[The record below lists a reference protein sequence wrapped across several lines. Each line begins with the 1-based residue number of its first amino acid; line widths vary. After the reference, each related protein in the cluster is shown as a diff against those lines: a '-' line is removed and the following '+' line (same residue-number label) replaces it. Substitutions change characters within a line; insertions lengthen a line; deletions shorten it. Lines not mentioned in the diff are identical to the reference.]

1 MAKSKFSIHWHLLLT
16 RAHITQSM
24 WQNMSLYTVITW
36 CDGSV
41 CLLAMNRGQYRNDIN
56 NSVTYITIVH
66 SLWVVKG
73 GRYSVYFRLWS
84 HLCETWC
91 NRLARLSDSRFE
103 FEHVFISIISSSEIW
118 TFAFGQSINLFRQP
132 GGSVINTPSIFCF
145 MLVSF
150 RTFKISW
157 STCFSNIFA
166 KPVFMADTL
175 LILALPYFR
184 SFWLFPMS
192 MLSLSPNFW
201 SCSRASQYLGQPFTP
216 RLLKNA
222 PKDSC
227 MTFAVHGMWFLNAG
241 HSIPESSRVACSSR
255 VIELSGEALL
265 VQIGSKRPSVSSN
278 RLKTFL
284 KCAAS
289 IAPVWLPSTCHPELA
304 SETGKEQTINHI
316 GTELYFMQCTISQY
330 IVSNAWWQGEFIS
343 WCPSVQS

>member
-84 HLCETWC
+84 HLCETSC

-103 FEHVFISIISSSEIW
+103 FERVFISIISSSEIW
-118 TFAFGQSINLFRQP
+118 TFAFWQSINLFRQP

-157 STCFSNIFA
+157 ST
-166 KPVFMADTL
+166 
-175 LILALPYFR
+175 Y
-184 SFWLFPMS
+184 
-192 MLSLSPNFW
+192 
-201 SCSRASQYLGQPFTP
+201 
-216 RLLKNA
+216 
-222 PKDSC
+222 
-227 MTFAVHGMWFLNAG
+227 
-241 HSIPESSRVACSSR
+241 
-255 VIELSGEALL
+255 
-265 VQIGSKRPSVSSN
+265 
-278 RLKTFL
+278 FL
-284 KCAAS
+284 KYLCETCFHGRHLVDSSFALFSKFLTLSNVYAFFVSKFLIMLTCFPIFGAAFY
-289 IAPVWLPSTCHPELA
+289 T
-304 SETGKEQTINHI
+304 ETAQE
-316 GTELYFMQCTISQY
+316 CT
-330 IVSNAWWQGEFIS
+330 
-343 WCPSVQS
+343 